1 MMLCSCGKA
10 PVAVPADNQNQ
21 SNSNTTNNDNMPDHI
36 KISVGGKSL
45 TVAIE
50 DNNATKELVEVLR
63 ESSVSYEANDYGG
76 FEKVGDL
83 GFSLPASDTRI
94 STQPGDVILYSGNQL
109 VLFYGT
115 NSWSYTRIGKMEYAT
130 LDELKSFLRAGQGKI
145 TVTLSL

>member
-1 MMLCSCGKA
+1 MIRALVISLIMMLISCGKA

-50 DNNATKELVEVLR
+50 DNTATKELVEVLR

-76 FEKVGDL
+76 
-83 GFSLPASDTRI
+83 
-94 STQPGDVILYSGNQL
+94 NQL

-115 NSWSYTRIGKMEYAT
+115 NSWSYTRMGKMEYAT
-130 LDELKSFLRAGQGKI
+130 LDELKSFLRAGEGKI